1 MSAVDP
7 TSFYRSLILGAFRRL
22 DTQRADLMAKKGKLE
37 SGGRLSPEGGKG
49 SKKKGF
55 LGSNR

>member
-1 MSAVDP
+1 MSTP
-7 TSFYRSLILGAFRRL
+7 GLFSLCDADNLGVHRL

-37 SGGRLSPEGGKG
+37 SGGRLSPEGKG

-55 LGSNR
+55 LGNR